1 MGNSAERRSKHKLVI
16 FYKIIN
22 RLTPDYFFDLL
33 PPIVQDNVT
42 YNLRN
47 DNNMRSLQA
56 RTNLYN
62 FNSIF
67 PSTIRAW
74 NELPDEI
81 KVASTVSAFK
91 YQLNKHKKPP
101 SMYFHASTRKGQI
114 LRTRICMECSSLN
127 SHLYSKNLINSP
139 SCSCG
144 GFESA
149 CHFFFICPIY
159 KHTRNKYLSDVL
171 QTHNRHELL
180 YGNETATDLENE
192 ALFLKVQDYIIHSK
206 RFD

>member
-1 MGNSAERRSKHKLVI
+1 MCSIQKLLSELGRETLQERRSKHKLVI

-22 RLTPDYFFDLL
+22 GLTPDYLSDLL

-47 DNNMRSLQA
+47 ANNMRSLRA
-56 RTNLYN
+56 RTNLY
-62 FNSIF
+62 FNSFF

-81 KVASTVSAFK
+81 KGASTVSAFK

-101 SMYFHASTRKGQI
+101 PMYFHAGTRKGQI
-114 LRTRICMECSSLN
+114 LHTRIRMECCSLN
-127 SHLYSKNLINSP
+127 SHLYSKNIINSP
-139 SCSCG
+139 PCSCG

-149 CHFFFICPIY
+149 YHFFLYVQYTGTQEPYICVMSCKRIIRMNCY
-159 KHTRNKYLSDVL
+159 MVRKL
-171 QTHNRHELL
+171 QQTLKMK
-180 YGNETATDLENE
+180 
-192 ALFLKVQDYIIHSK
+192 LFS
-206 RFD
+206 